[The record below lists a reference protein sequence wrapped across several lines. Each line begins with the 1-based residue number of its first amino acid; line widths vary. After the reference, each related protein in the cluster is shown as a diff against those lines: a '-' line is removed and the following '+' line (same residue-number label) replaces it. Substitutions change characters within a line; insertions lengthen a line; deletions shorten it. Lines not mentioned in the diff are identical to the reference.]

1 MIMKRRLTVIV
12 LIGIV
17 AMLAGAGTYAYFSDV
32 GKSVSNT
39 FMAGTLDLKISD
51 GDEDWGDSVS
61 GTWSISNMKHGDE
74 CWGRVLLKR
83 EGTIPA
89 DHLEITCDYIV
100 IEESPQTPSDT
111 DPNTNEHPD
120 NMAKYMIITQMY
132 YYNDNWNVDLLTDD
146 GYDKE
151 YEVSPGE
158 TGPKLTD
165 YDGDG
170 KLTLY
175 DLKYAGLDNL
185 WPPDGATHLE
195 MRIKFDEDA
204 GNDFQG
210 DTLNL
215 TMIFTLNQ
223 HPSQ

>member
-1 MIMKRRLTVIV
+1 MKRT
-12 LIGIV
+12 LIAIILVGAV
-17 AMLAGAGTYAYFSDV
+17 SALVGAGTYAYFFDTADST
-32 GKSVSNT
+32 GNT
-39 FMAGTLDLKISD
+39 FTAGTLDLKISD
-51 GDEDWGDSVS
+51 GDEPYADSVY
-61 GTWSISNMKHGDE
+61 GTWSMSNMKPGDE
-74 CWGRVLLKR
+74 CWGRILLKR
-83 EGTIPA
+83 EGNIPA

-146 GYDKE
+146 GYDKG
-151 YEVSPGE
+151 YDVSTGE

-195 MRIKFDEDA
+195 MRIKFDEDS
-204 GNDFQG
+204 GSDFQG